1 MVTGE
6 RQSAGIRSLYLR
18 TLLRQEI
25 GFFDTE
31 TNTGEIIGRMSGDT
45 FFIQD
50 AMGKMVGKFMQ
61 VVASFFGG
69 LVIALIK
76 GWLITL
82 VLLCSIPP
90 LVISTTIMIVILAKM
105 TSHGQRAYS
114 LARTV
119 AEQAIG
125 SIRTVESFSGE
136 RQAINTYKKSLI
148 KAYRSGVQV
157 GLALGLGLG
166 VFLFPMYITYAL
178 ATWYGAETIIHKGYT
193 GGQVLNCIT
202 AMLTGSL

>member
-1 MVTGE
+1 MLGMEASTE
-6 RQSAGIRSLYLR
+6 P
-18 TLLRQEI
+18 
-25 GFFDTE
+25 E
-31 TNTGEIIGRMSGDT
+31 TNTGEIIGRISGDT

-50 AMGKMVGKFMQ
+50 AMGKKVGKFMQ

-105 TSHGQRAYS
+105 TSRGQRAYS

-125 SIRTVESFSGE
+125 SIRTVC
-136 RQAINTYKKSLI
+136 RIA
-148 KAYRSGVQV
+148 
-157 GLALGLGLG
+157 
-166 VFLFPMYITYAL
+166 
-178 ATWYGAETIIHKGYT
+178 
-193 GGQVLNCIT
+193 
-202 AMLTGSL
+202 